1 MDINELFKKDK
12 RESAVDIVVN
22 NIKQL
27 LIERKLKP
35 GDRLPSELEISEGM
49 GVSRGSVR
57 EAMKILTAFGLVDI
71 RVGNGTYICDT
82 PGTKLMDSLLF
93 SFFIA
98 NPDTKNLY
106 EFRKALEIDVLQLIL
121 AHYDENE
128 DDRIALEENLEEL
141 SQLIAKG
148 ATPEKLQ
155 ENDLA
160 FHHLLGSCTTNPLL
174 EQIYNIVIDFMEP
187 SITATHKRQ
196 HGEYVYKVHSDMVDV
211 IRTRNGERI
220 SEAVAS
226 SVDTWSSLQDL

>member
-1 MDINELFKKDK
+1 MDVNKLFKKDK

-35 GDRLPSELEISEGM
+35 GDRLPSELEISEGL

-71 RVGNGTYICDT
+71 RVGNGTYICDA

-98 NPDTKNLY
+98 NPDTRNLY
-106 EFRKALEIDVLQLIL
+106 ELRKALEIDVLQLIL
-121 AHYDENE
+121 VHYDENE
-128 DDRIALEENLEEL
+128 DDRNALEANLQEL
-141 SQLIAKG
+141 SQLIADG
-148 ATPEKLQ
+148 APPDQIQ

-160 FHHLLGSCTTNPLL
+160 FHHLMGSCTTNPLL

-187 SITATHKRQ
+187 SIAATHKKQ
-196 HGEYVYKVHSDMVDV
+196 HGEYVYKVHADIVNV
-211 IRTRNGERI
+211 IKTRNGERI
-220 SEAVAS
+220 SEAVAA

>member
-1 MDINELFKKDK
+1 
-12 RESAVDIVVN
+12 
-22 NIKQL
+22 
-27 LIERKLKP
+27 
-35 GDRLPSELEISEGM
+35 M

-106 EFRKALEIDVLQLIL
+106 ELRKALEIDVLQLIL

-141 SQLIAKG
+141 S
-148 ATPEKLQ
+148 
-155 ENDLA
+155 
-160 FHHLLGSCTTNPLL
+160 S
-174 EQIYNIVIDFMEP
+174 
-187 SITATHKRQ
+187 
-196 HGEYVYKVHSDMVDV
+196 
-211 IRTRNGERI
+211 
-220 SEAVAS
+220 
-226 SVDTWSSLQDL
+226 

>member
-1 MDINELFKKDK
+1 MRK
-12 RESAVDIVVN
+12 RKWYERMSAAVLIAVLLVN
-22 NIKQL
+22 H
-27 LIERKLKP
+27 
-35 GDRLPSELEISEGM
+35 GDM
-49 GVSRGSVR
+49 GIM
-57 EAMKILTAFGLVDI
+57 A
-71 RVGNGTYICDT
+71 
-82 PGTKLMDSLLF
+82 
-93 SFFIA
+93 
-98 NPDTKNLY
+98 
-106 EFRKALEIDVLQLIL
+106 KAETIT
-121 AHYDENE
+121 
-128 DDRIALEENLEEL
+128 ALEENLEEL

-148 ATPEKLQ
+148 ATQEKLQ

-196 HGEYVYKVHSDMVDV
+196 HGEYVYKVHHDMVDV

>member
-1 MDINELFKKDK
+1 
-12 RESAVDIVVN
+12 
-22 NIKQL
+22 
-27 LIERKLKP
+27 
-35 GDRLPSELEISEGM
+35 
-49 GVSRGSVR
+49 
-57 EAMKILTAFGLVDI
+57 
-71 RVGNGTYICDT
+71 
-82 PGTKLMDSLLF
+82 MDSLLF

-106 EFRKALEIDVLQLIL
+106 ELRKALEIDVLQLIL

-196 HGEYVYKVHSDMVDV
+196 HGEYVYKVHHDMVDV